1 MPRLPRLSRPAWA
14 RRRAVPALAAG
25 GTVLALLSGAAL
37 VTVPRLVAHEERV
50 HAEPASLGHRIP
62 VTTQRGLA
70 GNAAIAAQPSAVRGA
85 GLTAPAARSVE
96 TGSAGEA
103 AQAASPGR
111 PAKAEGSGGAANP
124 RSAQAVRTSC
134 QSVVHIGDS
143 TSEGLISSDYL
154 PNPSQRI
161 TARYAATGVKHQNM
175 QISGGRSIV
184 ERLPGQQNAY
194 TVAKEIVASGYHGC
208 WVLAL
213 GTDDT
218 ADVAVGS
225 NVNLDTRIQRM
236 MSVIGNQPVLWVNV
250 KTLVPS
256 GPYSEQNMISWNKAL
271 DQALAH
277 YPNMRIYDWASVVQP
292 GWFISDGIHYTSNGY
307 EHRAQLIADALATA
321 FPAAKPDK
329 ARE

>member
-1 MPRLPRLSRPAWA
+1 
-14 RRRAVPALAAG
+14 
-25 GTVLALLSGAAL
+25 
-37 VTVPRLVAHEERV
+37 
-50 HAEPASLGHRIP
+50 
-62 VTTQRGLA
+62 
-70 GNAAIAAQPSAVRGA
+70 
-85 GLTAPAARSVE
+85 
-96 TGSAGEA
+96 
-103 AQAASPGR
+103 
-111 PAKAEGSGGAANP
+111 
-124 RSAQAVRTSC
+124 
-134 QSVVHIGDS
+134 
-143 TSEGLISSDYL
+143 
-154 PNPSQRI
+154 
-161 TARYAATGVKHQNM
+161 M

-194 TVAKEIVASGYHGC
+194 TVARQIMAGGYHGC

-277 YPNMRIYDWASVVQP
+277 YPNLRIYDWASVAQP

-307 EHRAQLIADALATA
+307 EHRAQLIAGALAAA
-321 FPAAKPDK
+321 FPAAKTEK
-329 ARE
+329 ARQ